1 MPDLAQIEWIDGAVY
16 DIVDPIA
23 RQQSAGAGNAIVN
36 ITRSGNTFTAT
47 RADGTTFTFTQKDD
61 DTHYSAGNGLA
72 LNGTTFSNAAI
83 TTLQRIE
90 RNSADVTLAGNSS
103 TDVVFAINAPTG
115 YTYLAVAGIEIRN
128 ALDGGQGESH
138 VASGEFHT
146 SDGLTNFHVYLHNT
160 SSSQAKVYVV
170 CQFVVVNNGSL
181 V

>member
-1 MPDLAQIEWIDGAVY
+1 MPDLAQFEWIDGTVY
-16 DIVDPIA
+16 DIVDTVA
-23 RQQSAGAGNAIVN
+23 RQQSSGSGNAVVN
-36 ITRSGNTFTAT
+36 ITRSGTTFTAT
-47 RADGTTFTFTQKDD
+47 RADGTSFTFTQKDD
-61 DTHYSAGNGLA
+61 DTHYSAGNGLS
-72 LNGTTFSNAAI
+72 LNGTTFSNDAI

-103 TDVVFAINAPTG
+103 QDVVFPINAPSG

-128 ALDGGQGESH
+128 ALDGGTGESH

-160 SSSQAKVYVV
+160 SSSQAKVYCV